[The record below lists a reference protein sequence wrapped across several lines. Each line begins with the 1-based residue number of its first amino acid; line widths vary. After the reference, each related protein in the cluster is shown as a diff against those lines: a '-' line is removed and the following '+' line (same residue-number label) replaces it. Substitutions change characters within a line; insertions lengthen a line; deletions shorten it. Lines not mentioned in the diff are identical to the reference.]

1 MATTL
6 DTIATYLDRRG
17 WRYRLEADQSRIIT
31 GVTGENIESLTIFI
45 RLREDGEYLDLCIP
59 NLLSVKD
66 HVYKGVLFQTL
77 LHLSWEL
84 KLLRWEYDPSDGE
97 VRASVLIALE
107 DNSLTERQFN
117 RLLESLIDL
126 VDRQS
131 MPRIQSVLATGNDPG
146 RQSVETQL
154 AGLLANFAAESGLD
168 LAQLQRA
175 LLGQL
180 ED

>member
-6 DTIATYLDRRG
+6 ETIATYLDRRG
-17 WRYRLEADQSRIIT
+17 WRYQLEPEQSRIVT
-31 GVTGENIESLTIFI
+31 GVQAENIDTLQIVI
-45 RLREDGEYLDLCIP
+45 RLREDGEYLDLFSP
-59 NLLSVKD
+59 NLLNVKD

-77 LHLSWEL
+77 LHLSWES

-131 MPRIQSVLATGNDPG
+131 MPRIQSVLSTGNDPG
-146 RQSVETQL
+146 AQTMESQL
-154 AGLLANFAAESGLD
+154 ANLLTTFAAESGID
-168 LAQLQRA
+168 MAQLQQE

-180 ED
+180 EE